1 VVLLLKVNQQ
11 TLAERVAYRSHA
23 SQQSDIFSD
32 LIAVQAMTT
41 TDQSIATLL
50 TLQEHIAERLG
61 NTEDKR
67 FLPKAI
73 IEIEADDLGKAALDA
88 VAAIEGIS

>member
-1 VVLLLKVNQQ
+1 
-11 TLAERVAYRSHA
+11 
-23 SQQSDIFSD
+23 
-32 LIAVQAMTT
+32 MTT

-50 TLQEHIAERLG
+50 TLQEHLAERLG
-61 NTEDKR
+61 KTAGQSLS
-67 FLPKAI
+67 LPKAI